1 MLETNLLMFES
12 NYSLGNG
19 LNECLN
25 RDRDR
30 EKIIDICQMY

>member
-25 RDRDR
+25 RDR